1 MGHGGVWVVGVT
13 LSNLSLLLLLSS
25 SLDEGVAIVL
35 RLGLLHHGVGLSEH
49 HLILLGRLEV
59 LGLGLALSE
68 HLCHAK
74 WLGLGLSGILRSLCG
89 LSLDLTEL
97 LLLVLHL
104 LGDSQDL
111 RKSSLDLLG
120 LFNSSCVCLGLSS
133 GGGWT
138 GSDSFE
144 SWECLLDF
152 TDGLG
157 VLLLLHLVVC
167 LVGDGLVDSVLV
179 LGVPDVVNELNPVLN
194 SFSIGL
200 LLQHGDNFGLFLLFF
215 GFI

>member
-1 MGHGGVWVVGVT
+1 MGHGRVWVVGVT

-25 SLDEGVAIVL
+25 SLDEGIAIVL
-35 RLGLLHHGVGLSEH
+35 RLGLLHDGVGLSEH

-74 WLGLGLSGILRSLCG
+74 WLLLGLSGILRRLCG
-89 LSLDLTEL
+89 LCLDLTEL
-97 LLLVLHL
+97 LLLVLHR

-111 RKSSLDLLG
+111 RQCSLDLLG
-120 LFNSSCVCLGLSS
+120 LFNSRSVCLSLSS

-138 GSDSFE
+138 GGDSFE
-144 SWECLLDF
+144 SWKCLLDF
-152 TDGLG
+152 TDGLD

-167 LVGDGLVDSVLV
+167 LIGDGLVDRVLV
-179 LGVPDVVNELNPVLN
+179 LSIIDVVSELNPVLH
-194 SFSIGL
+194 SFLIVL
-200 LLQHGDNFGLFLLFF
+200 LLQHGDNFCLFLLFF